1 MQIYC
6 MEELHRACAEG
17 TIRKY
22 PIVGMTKENF
32 MLRQKFSFI
41 IHKKIKFLLLYFLLE
56 YTKVNA
62 TYAKLDYTYVHRKE
76 IQNIAKYMYNTYT
89 YEIINM
95 TYIDINMQ
103 HYFIV
108 HPFCMLKL

>member
-41 IHKKIKFLLLYFLLE
+41 IHKK
-56 YTKVNA
+56 
-62 TYAKLDYTYVHRKE
+62 KLNFFYS
-76 IQNIAKYMYNTYT
+76 ISS
-89 YEIINM
+89 
-95 TYIDINMQ
+95 
-103 HYFIV
+103 
-108 HPFCMLKL
+108 